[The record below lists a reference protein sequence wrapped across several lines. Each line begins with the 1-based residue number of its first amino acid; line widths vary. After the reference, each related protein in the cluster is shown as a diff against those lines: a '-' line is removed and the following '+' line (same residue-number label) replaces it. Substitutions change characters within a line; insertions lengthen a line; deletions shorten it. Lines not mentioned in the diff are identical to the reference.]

1 MATGPRLDFGTGPT
15 TQQPHHQQ
23 RSGQKPHSNP
33 ASDPFAKKPLGP
45 RPVDPFAPAL
55 TNPLAPPKA
64 GMGSK
69 ALVPVPVPLALPSKK
84 VSSTKLEAPGF
95 TDDIDDAELEA
106 EERAFLARM
115 KGAGDDQSAL
125 PAARPAA
132 AKVETAPLALPVPD
146 PSGAPMIRGGAR
158 EELVLVDDLSDEELL
173 P

>member
-1 MATGPRLDFGTGPT
+1 
-15 TQQPHHQQ
+15 
-23 RSGQKPHSNP
+23 
-33 ASDPFAKKPLGP
+33 
-45 RPVDPFAPAL
+45 
-55 TNPLAPPKA
+55 
-64 GMGSK
+64 MGSK

-84 VSSTKLEAPGF
+84 VSSTKLEAPGC

-125 PAARPAA
+125 PAARLAA
-132 AKVETAPLALPVPD
+132 AKVETAPLALPAAAPD